1 MGRKVNPIGFRL
13 GIVSDWESKWYRGA
27 QLHRAAA
34 RGHADPQA
42 DHGRAARGPASPGS
56 SSSASA
62 NKVDVTLHTSKPGIV
77 IGKQG
82 ANVERIR
89 QMLEKA
95 VGKKV
100 HLKIEEIKVPE
111 IDARLIAESIAEQI
125 GRRVAYRR
133 AMKHAVQQAMRRGA
147 KGVKIRLGGRL
158 GGAEMSRTV
167 TEKDGRVPLHTL
179 RADIDYG
186 VVHAHTTYGRIGV
199 KVWVYKRRRHAGAG
213 AGDRGDADRRSGA
226 RSAGRLGSAG
236 GSRRDERG
244 GAYRHVD
251 AEADEVPQDDAG
263 PDDGQG
269 VPRLRRR
276 LRRVRPAGARSR
288 PGSPAAR
295 SRRPAARS
303 RTISSAAARSGS
315 GSSRTSR

>member
-13 GIVSDWESKWYRGA
+13 GIVSDWESKWFAERNYTE
-27 QLHRAAA
+27 QLQEDMKIRELILKELQRAGISKVELE
-34 RGHADPQA
+34 R
-42 DHGRAARGPASPGS
+42 
-56 SSSASA
+56 SA

-82 ANVERIR
+82 SNVERIR
-89 QMLEKA
+89 QLLEKE

-111 IDARLIAESIAEQI
+111 IDAKLIAESIAEQI

-167 TEKDGRVPLHTL
+167 TEMDGRVPLHTL

-199 KVWVYKRRRHAGAG
+199 KGWVYKGEVLPK
-213 AGDRGDADRRSGA
+213 RGEVTEAS
-226 RSAGRLGSAG
+226 LT
-236 GSRRDERG
+236 
-244 GAYRHVD
+244 
-251 AEADEVPQDDAG
+251 AELAN
-263 PDDGQG
+263 
-269 VPRLRRR
+269 
-276 LRRVRPAGARSR
+276 
-288 PGSPAAR
+288 
-295 SRRPAARS
+295 
-303 RTISSAAARSGS
+303 SAAD
-315 GSSRTSR
+315 